1 MSTLTPIS
9 SSTPGLVNLKVYRA
23 QDNRRELSG
32 ASFVLTDRYTDFQCD
47 VRAKP
52 NQSSR
57 LLVRKTEADGII
69 KQSGKVYITWTASD
83 FDNIEAGV
91 YWFDLFAIKENGF
104 RIALI
109 RGKFEV
115 EGNITIFEDE

>member
-1 MSTLTPIS
+1 
-9 SSTPGLVNLKVYRA
+9 
-23 QDNRRELSG
+23 
-32 ASFVLTDRYTDFQCD
+32 
-47 VRAKP
+47 
-52 NQSSR
+52 
-57 LLVRKTEADGII
+57 VRKTEADGII